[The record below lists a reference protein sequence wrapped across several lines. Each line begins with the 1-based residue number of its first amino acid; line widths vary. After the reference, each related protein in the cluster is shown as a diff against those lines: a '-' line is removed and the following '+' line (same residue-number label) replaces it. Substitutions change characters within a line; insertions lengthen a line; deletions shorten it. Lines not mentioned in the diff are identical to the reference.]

1 MKKLLVLL
9 AIGIFVA
16 PALLTT
22 APAAADDPAEQVTA
36 EVQQV
41 SPTGII
47 TTRTLTLDADE
58 AAAVE
63 RDIAN
68 DDVDSAMA
76 RLGISFDIG
85 FSNLIF
91 SYGRGDVYVPL
102 ARDCALLSPE
112 NGFLFR
118 FIFRP
123 IFFNYHSGGMTMVK
137 FGANYFWKGQ
147 TFRDFGFMLGDQ
159 AGMMLGFYG
168 THVKIPWLLRPDTHI
183 FVGGN
188 LMTVGYNKFL

>member
-1 MKKLLVLL
+1 MKKLLVLF
-9 AIGIFVA
+9 AIGILIA
-16 PALLTT
+16 PALLATT
-22 APAAADDPAEQVTA
+22 PAAADNTSEQVTA
-36 EVQQV
+36 EIEQLGPAGAQ
-41 SPTGII
+41 
-47 TTRTLTLDADE
+47 TRTVTLTADE

-63 RDIAN
+63 RDLAKDNIQ
-68 DDVDSAMA
+68 SATE

-91 SYGRGDVYVPL
+91 SYGKGDVYVPF

-118 FIFRP
+118 FVFRP

-137 FGANYFWKGQ
+137 FGANYFWKGK
-147 TFRDFGFMLGDQ
+147 TVRDFGFMLGDQ
-159 AGMMLGFYG
+159 AGMMVGFYG
-168 THVKIPWLLRPDTHI
+168 THVKIPWRLRPDTHI

-188 LMTVGYNKFL
+188 LLTVGYNKFL

>member
-1 MKKLLVLL
+1 MKKLLVLF

-22 APAAADDPAEQVTA
+22 APAAADDSSQIAAEIETI
-36 EVQQV
+36 
-41 SPTGII
+41 SPTGI
-47 TTRTLTLDADE
+47 RSHTLMLDADT

-68 DDVDSAMA
+68 DNMGRAMA

-91 SYGRGDVYVPL
+91 SYGKGDVYVPM

-112 NGFLFR
+112 NSFIFR
-118 FIFRP
+118 FVLRP

-147 TFRDFGFMLGDQ
+147 TVRDFGFMLGDQ
-159 AGMMLGFYG
+159 TGMMMGFYG
-168 THVKIPWLLRPDTHI
+168 THVKIPWRLRPDTHI

-188 LMTVGYNKFL
+188 LLTVGYNKFL

>member
-9 AIGIFVA
+9 AIGILVA

-22 APAAADDPAEQVTA
+22 APAAADDSPEKVTA
-36 EVQQV
+36 EIEQI
-41 SPTGII
+41 SPTGVI
-47 TTRTLTLDADE
+47 TRTVTLDADE

-68 DDVDSAMA
+68 DNVDSAMA
-76 RLGISFDIG
+76 RLGINFDIG

-91 SYGRGDVYVPL
+91 SYGKGEVYVPL

-123 IFFNYHSGGMTMVK
+123 IFFNYHSGGVTMVK
-137 FGANYFWKGQ
+137 FGANYFWKGR
-147 TFRDFGFMLGDQ
+147 TVRDFGFMLGDQ

-168 THVKIPWLLRPDTHI
+168 THIRIPWLLRPDTHI